1 MREAYNCQS
10 NTSLAKKLFSQLKR
24 DRHILTYIPSFDSF
38 NPFFDCIH
46 LTEKQSQQQK
56 GLALDR
62 FDVLDAVNPM
72 FEQLIAEFN
81 EIDQPYIVDI
91 ASFIKSM
98 ILLHP
103 FPNRNGRVFTLGILN
118 QLLLKNK
125 FGICLNLEPQ
135 ITLLSSAEIA
145 EAIKA
150 NLIKLDE
157 FKFEVDNSV
166 AFKATCSE
174 LFNWFRQLRE
184 ANVNNERLLAELEGM
199 HRGLAQADTLKA
211 LSILKGTCEKI
222 IELSS
227 NHEINYPG
235 NMPTAVFVLN
245 TLEKQSGKNAFDSSY
260 DSKEK
265 NVFVLLM
272 LSKSYIVHLKE
283 ELMLETKLRSHEE
296 ISRANPEDF
305 NEQPITKLTLQ
316 KYQSVTRLCDS
327 LEGEGNA
334 IDKLKLFKQEF
345 ARNKTLLETRRDDA
359 GITFLKI
366 VLTIV
371 TFSAAYFLG
380 IWETKGKQFGN
391 EVEALTNPMF
401 NQ

>member
-1 MREAYNCQS
+1 M
-10 NTSLAKKLFSQLKR
+10 
-24 DRHILTYIPSFDSF
+24 
-38 NPFFDCIH
+38 
-46 LTEKQSQQQK
+46 
-56 GLALDR
+56 
-62 FDVLDAVNPM
+62 
-72 FEQLIAEFN
+72 
-81 EIDQPYIVDI
+81 
-91 ASFIKSM
+91 
-98 ILLHP
+98 
-103 FPNRNGRVFTLGILN
+103 
-118 QLLLKNK
+118 
-125 FGICLNLEPQ
+125 
-135 ITLLSSAEIA
+135 
-145 EAIKA
+145 
-150 NLIKLDE
+150 
-157 FKFEVDNSV
+157 
-166 AFKATCSE
+166 
-174 LFNWFRQLRE
+174 
-184 ANVNNERLLAELEGM
+184 NNERLLAELEGM

-235 NMPTAVFVLN
+235 NMPRAVFVLN